1 MSTPPK
7 DPNRKR
13 ITLTKLAEMRALG
26 EPIVMIT
33 AYDHPSAL
41 VVEEAGVDVVLV
53 GDSAANNV
61 LGYTD
66 TVPVTVEELLMLTRA
81 VRRGLTTPLLVG
93 DLPFGSYEASDAQA
107 IETAHRFVKEAG
119 CDAVKLEGGGA
130 SRRARP
136 RDRARRRPGHG
147 PRRPDAADGDDARR
161 LPRPGP
167 HRRRAP
173 GRCSTTRSRCRRRA
187 ASRSSSRPSPADVTD
202 AIMPYMEIPIIGIG
216 AGPSTDGQVLV
227 LHDLLTIHDDFQPK
241 FAKRFAAVKDEMRRG
256 VDAYAE
262 EVRTRAFPAPEHTY
276 GIAPEELERFRAE
289 LAGRAA
295 NDSRNKPFT
304 RVHIHWPRDEPARRS
319 LFASK
324 EREFFDLFEEAAR
337 NFVRAAE
344 LLEHD
349 ARAVARPR
357 RARMRD
363 VVVCEQ
369 EGDRITHDIIQR
381 LNHDVRDAVRPRG
394 HHRARVGAG

>member
-13 ITLTKLAEMRALG
+13 VTLTKLAEMRALG

-61 LGYTD
+61 LGYSD

-81 VRRGLTTPLLVG
+81 VRRGLKTPLLVG

-130 SRRARP
+130 SAERARAIV
-136 RDRARRRPGHG
+136 RAGVPVMGHVG
-147 PRRPDAADGDDARR
+147 SDAADGDDARR

-167 HRRRAP
+167 HRGARPP
-173 GRCSTTRSRCRRRA
+173 GARRRA
-187 ASRSSSRPSPADVTD
+187 RAAGGGLLLDRLRGDPQRRDRRDHAATWRSRSSGSAP
-202 AIMPYMEIPIIGIG
+202 
-216 AGPSTDGQVLV
+216 GPSTDGQVLV

-262 EVRTRAFPAPEHTY
+262 EVRTRSFPAPEHTY
-276 GIAPEELERFRAE
+276 GIAPEELERFQ
-289 LAGRAA
+289 
-295 NDSRNKPFT
+295 
-304 RVHIHWPRDEPARRS
+304 
-319 LFASK
+319 
-324 EREFFDLFEEAAR
+324 
-337 NFVRAAE
+337 
-344 LLEHD
+344 
-349 ARAVARPR
+349 ARAP
-357 RARMRD
+357 
-363 VVVCEQ
+363 
-369 EGDRITHDIIQR
+369 
-381 LNHDVRDAVRPRG
+381 DAGNNSVTSR
-394 HHRARVGAG
+394 